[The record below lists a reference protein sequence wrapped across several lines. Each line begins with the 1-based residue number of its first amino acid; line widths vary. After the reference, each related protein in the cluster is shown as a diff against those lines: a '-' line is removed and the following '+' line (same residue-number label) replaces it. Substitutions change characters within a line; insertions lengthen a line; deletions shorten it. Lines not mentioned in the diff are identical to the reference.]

1 MGFSCR
7 KSPSFRAKTFPCS
20 FAARNP
26 PRISAGS
33 GGVAVARKRPPPAR
47 LSKAF
52 WDKRLCRPMQ
62 RRRTAHVFYSGH
74 SGFPTRL
81 DTSAQAGIL
90 KGAPEALRY
99 QASCATRACLI
110 SRPARVCSETPVRSI
125 WRSPSPAAW
134 RLLAGR
140 GTPRAPYQFMSKR
153 LYAYA
158 AGPWLGGRACLAALA
173 GCGFPPSNRQ
183 VLPFLHTLT
192 PCRPAGHFRRAR
204 RGSLP
209 ACRLPAGGNPTCIIY
224 FTQLHPC
231 ELLYLQACRCPGG
244 FLDGPALRFRAIYAG
259 LRACH
264 RP

>member
-1 MGFSCR
+1 M
-7 KSPSFRAKTFPCS
+7 
-20 FAARNP
+20 
-26 PRISAGS
+26 
-33 GGVAVARKRPPPAR
+33 ARKRPPPAR

-52 WDKRLCRPMQ
+52 GDKRLCRPMQ

-110 SRPARVCSETPVRSI
+110 SRPARVCGETPVRSI

-140 GTPRAPYQFMSKR
+140 GIPRAPYQFMSKR

-173 GCGFPPSNRQ
+173 GCGSPSNKQ

-192 PCRPAGHFRRAR
+192 PCRPAGHFPRAR

-209 ACRLPAGGNPTCIIY
+209 RLPLAGRGKSHVHRILYTTASLGIAVFASLPMSWGLSGRPCASFQGNIRRPTR
-224 FTQLHPC
+224 LP
-231 ELLYLQACRCPGG
+231 
-244 FLDGPALRFRAIYAG
+244 
-259 LRACH
+259 
-264 RP
+264 